1 MSTNIRETLAGSR
14 RSRVQVFAGTRLAQV
29 AIRLLVSVN
38 LLYAAIFLKF
48 VGVPGSVAL
57 FTQMSQA
64 VHGLISQ
71 PVFRLGS
78 GAFETV
84 VAILLLIPKTAR
96 WGARF
101 TAVWMTAVILS
112 HIFVLGY
119 GWFFVD
125 ALVLML
131 LAVIYLLLTR
141 SSVTAEVA
149 SSSLVVP
156 AIHSK
161 RVERISMKPT
171 RVQKGAFLHPFCTP
185 FRQLEPFSGGRSSGF
200 DSVYASALGVVSEPN
215 TRASTAA

>member
-1 MSTNIRETLAGSR
+1 MDK
-14 RSRVQVFAGTRLAQV
+14 RLALL

-48 VGVPGSVAL
+48 AGVRGSVTL

-64 VHGLISQ
+64 VHGLVSQ
-71 PVFRLGS
+71 PVLRLGS

-96 WGARF
+96 LAAGL
-101 TAVWMTAVILS
+101 TVVWMTAVILS

-125 ALVLML
+125 ALMLIL

-141 SSVTAEVA
+141 RQSHWGEPESVGT
-149 SSSLVVP
+149 
-156 AIHSK
+156 
-161 RVERISMKPT
+161 
-171 RVQKGAFLHPFCTP
+171 
-185 FRQLEPFSGGRSSGF
+185 
-200 DSVYASALGVVSEPN
+200 
-215 TRASTAA
+215 TAALEMHKN